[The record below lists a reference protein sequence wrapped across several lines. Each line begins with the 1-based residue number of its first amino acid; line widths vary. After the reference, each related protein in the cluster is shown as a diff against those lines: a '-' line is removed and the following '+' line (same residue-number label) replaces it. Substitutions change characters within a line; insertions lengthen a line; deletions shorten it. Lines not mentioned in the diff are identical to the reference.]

1 MSAQITLTN
10 ATFNTTPAINQ
21 IVTVKYRLGSDP
33 DVDGS
38 YTTVTTTAPIT
49 PAGVFSPP
57 VVISGLLNNTS
68 YVVKVIN
75 NCNGSFVNVPFTTP
89 LPTCVNLTGIT
100 GSTANE

>member
-10 ATFNTTPAINQ
+10 ATFNTTPATNQ

-33 DVDGS
+33 DVDAS

-57 VVISGLLNNTS
+57 VVISGLLNGTA

-75 NCNGSFVNVPFTTP
+75 NCNGSFVNKPFTTP
-89 LPTCVNLTGIT
+89 LPTCVNLTDIV
-100 GSTANE
+100 GSTATE